1 MAATPGHLDRLS
13 TVDASFLHQE
23 RDASHMHVGGVV
35 IFEGPPPSHEELV
48 DHLLSRMSSVPRYR
62 QKLTEPPFE
71 LGRPFW
77 IDDPSFNLDY
87 HLRFT
92 GLPAPGSLE
101 QLRALVGR
109 IFSQRLDRSK
119 PLWEFWLVQ
128 GLEDNRFALISKT
141 HHAMVDGVAGVDIST
156 VLFDTS
162 PVPEER
168 PPDGGDGSA
177 PPEQTGDHWTPAPEP
192 STVDLV
198 GEAVK
203 DAVRAPFGL
212 AGRALG
218 V

>member
-35 IFEGPPPSHEELV
+35 VFEGPPPAQEELV
-48 DHLLSRMSSVPRYR
+48 EHLSSRMAQVPRYR

-77 IDDPSFNLDY
+77 IDDPSFNIDY

-141 HHAMVDGVAGVDIST
+141 HHAMIDGVAG
-156 VLFDTS
+156 
-162 PVPEER
+162 
-168 PPDGGDGSA
+168 G
-177 PPEQTGDHWTPAPEP
+177 
-192 STVDLV
+192 
-198 GEAVK
+198 
-203 DAVRAPFGL
+203 GL
-212 AGRALG
+212 AGGLFDLSPLPSRGEPGPRAPPPPPSDAAALAAG
-218 V
+218 GKSGRQPPFSIG